1 MNTKTLSLGIL
12 LAAFTQSLLASETG
26 SILAVRQQIEA
37 NLIAQYKT
45 EQRQPQ
51 IVEEIDVLDRDGSL
65 QTMTNYIA

>member
-12 LAAFTQSLLASETG
+12 LAASTQSLLASEADST
-26 SILAVRQQIEA
+26 LAVRQQIEA